1 MIVKTQSGNA
11 INVANSINAQCYRE
25 KDEVDWRNWK
35 PKRGEIYLCQ
45 LGNEGLLDSEIKGYR
60 PVLIASNDIANRHSP
75 VVTIIP
81 LTSSQIKNNNMPV
94 HVKVGI
100 EEGLRTSSLI
110 CCEQTKTVSK
120 NRMFIN
126 GSLIRICKLSNESM
140 RKVDNALKIQFG
152 LV

>member
-1 MIVKTQSGNA
+1 MIIKTQTA
-11 INVANSINAQCYRE
+11 NAQCFKQKE
-25 KDEVDWRNWK
+25 EVDWRNWC

-60 PVLIASNDIANRHSP
+60 PVLVASNDIANKHSP
-75 VVTIIP
+75 VITIIP

-100 EEGLRTSSLI
+100 EEGLRNLSLI

-126 GSLIRICKLSNESM
+126 GSLVKICKLSNELM
-140 RKVDNALKIQFG
+140 CKVDNALKIQFG

>member
-1 MIVKTQSGNA
+1 MKMLHTQTVGVGVVNG
-11 INVANSINAQCYRE
+11 QCYKQER
-25 KDEVDWRNWK
+25 EVDWRSWC

-45 LGNEGLLDSEIKGYR
+45 LGNEGLINSEIKGYR
-60 PVLIASNDIANRHSP
+60 PVLVISNDIANKHSP
-75 VVTIIP
+75 VVSIIP

-94 HVKVGI
+94 HVRVGV

-126 GSLIRICKLSNESM
+126 GSLTRICKLSSKSM
-140 RKVDNALKIQFG
+140 CKVDEAIRIQFG
-152 LV
+152 L

>member
-1 MIVKTQSGNA
+1 MIIKTQTA
-11 INVANSINAQCYRE
+11 NAQCFKQKE
-25 KDEVDWRNWK
+25 EVDWRNWC

-60 PVLIASNDIANRHSP
+60 PVLVASNDIANKHSP
-75 VVTIIP
+75 VITIIP

-126 GSLIRICKLSNESM
+126 GSLVKICKLSNELM
-140 RKVDNALKIQFG
+140 CKVDNALKIQFG

>member
-1 MIVKTQSGNA
+1 MIIKTQTANA
-11 INVANSINAQCYRE
+11 VNAQCYRKE
-25 KDEVDWRNWK
+25 EEVDWRSWC

-45 LGNEGLLDSEIKGYR
+45 LGNEGLLYSEIKGYR

-81 LTSSQIKNNNMPV
+81 LTSSQIKNNLPV
-94 HVKVGI
+94 HVKVGV
-100 EEGLRTSSLI
+100 EEGLRNLSLI

-126 GSLIRICKLSNESM
+126 GSLVKICKLSNELM
-140 RKVDNALKIQFG
+140 CKVDNALKIQFG

>member
-1 MIVKTQSGNA
+1 MIIKTQTV
-11 INVANSINAQCYRE
+11 NVANAQCYRKE
-25 KDEVDWRNWK
+25 EEVDWRSWC

-45 LGNEGLLDSEIKGYR
+45 LGNEGLLYSEIKGYR

-81 LTSSQIKNNNMPV
+81 LTSSQIKNNLPV
-94 HVKVGI
+94 HVKVGV
-100 EEGLRTSSLI
+100 EEGLQNLSLI

-126 GSLIRICKLSNESM
+126 GSLVKICKLSNELM
-140 RKVDNALKIQFG
+140 CKVDNALKIQFG